1 MLYRKL
7 AVYQGNFEEFLTKHL
22 LRTELEKLVYTKIHS
37 KRGCKMDYIFD
48 LLCYMSFNSGLI
60 IGYLILKHSRNKK

>member
-22 LRTELEKLVYTKIHS
+22 LRTELEKLVYNKIHS
-37 KRGCKMDYIFD
+37 KEGCK
-48 LLCYMSFNSGLI
+48 
-60 IGYLILKHSRNKK
+60 